1 MSGTPY
7 RKPGEPARVPKD
19 LRRWYTKPGDVEKG
33 PYDALAIHRSLKEG
47 YVKPT
52 TLVRAEDELEWR
64 PLSSVRELVSPGVLR
79 PTGAVLA
86 RAAHERSEPPPPPRG
101 NYWAG
106 FAVSLVAGLIGLVI
120 ILVASKETET
130 RRGALPGFL
139 TRIGLTV
146 VLVALMFLFQH

>member
-7 RKPGEPARVPKD
+7 RKPGEPAPVPRH
-19 LRRWYTKPGDVEKG
+19 LRRWYTKAGDVEKG
-33 PYDALAIHRSLKEG
+33 PYDAFAIHGSVKDGYLKSA
-47 YVKPT
+47 

-64 PLSSVRELVSPGVLR
+64 PLSSVRELVSPGVRR
-79 PTGAVLA
+79 PTGELLP
-86 RAAHERSEPPPPPRG
+86 RFGREEREPPQAPRG

-106 FAVSLVAGLIGLVI
+106 FAVSLVAGLLGLVI
-120 ILVASKETET
+120 ILVASKESET

-139 TRIGLTV
+139 VRIGLTV